1 MLKSSTPV
9 EPIAPALEK
18 IVSRSIRRSA
28 DSALL
33 AWPVACGSAVA
44 ERTKAVSFAYGVLRI
59 EVPDAGWRKELQHL
73 APRYLATLFRYTAD
87 TVNRIEFV
95 VRSGGTSQKQEV
107 RIQK

>member
-1 MLKSSTPV
+1 M

-33 AWPVACGSAVA
+33 AWPMACGSAVA

-59 EVPDAGWRKELQHL
+59 EVPDTGWRRELQHL
-73 APRYLATLFRYTAD
+73 APRYLSALNRYAAQ
-87 TVNRIEFV
+87 TVDRIEFV
-95 VRSGGTSQKQEV
+95 VGNETQKQSHS
-107 RIQK
+107 